1 MKSLCENTVDLME
14 PLIDASRN
22 LHCYI
27 LRKVTSTT
35 KIAVSES
42 VTLLGKA
49 SCKAMYD
56 AERISI
62 QIALA
67 RLGLSS
73 RKVFDALDN
82 LEDIL
87 LGKEGP
93 HAC

>member
-22 LHCYI
+22 LHRYI
-27 LRKVTSTT
+27 LRKVISTT

-42 VTLLGKA
+42 ATLF
-49 SCKAMYD
+49 KAMYD

-67 RLGLSS
+67 RPGLSS

-87 LGKEGP
+87 LGKAGP